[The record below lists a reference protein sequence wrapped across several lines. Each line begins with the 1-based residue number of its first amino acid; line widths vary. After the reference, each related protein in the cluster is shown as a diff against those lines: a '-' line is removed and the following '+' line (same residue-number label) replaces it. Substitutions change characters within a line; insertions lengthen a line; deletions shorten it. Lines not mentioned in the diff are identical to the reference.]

1 MGWAKVKISIS
12 LGNKK
17 RNAGKEGKEQK
28 IMGLR
33 QSKNL
38 DFNSKLVEKR
48 WMWAEVK
55 IWNPMMLC
63 MKRGR
68 KIMGLGRSK
77 DLDFNSKLA
86 EKKMNVSWSKDL
98 KLYDVMYEK
107 TKKNYGVRMK

>member
-55 IWNPMMLC
+55 IWNYMMLC

-68 KIMGLGRSK
+68 KIMVLRQSK
-77 DLDFNSKLA
+77 DLDLLMCYKRKKKLRA
-86 EKKMNVSWSKDL
+86 EPK
-98 KLYDVMYEK
+98 
-107 TKKNYGVRMK
+107 

>member
-48 WMWAEVK
+48 WM
-55 IWNPMMLC
+55 
-63 MKRGR
+63 
-68 KIMGLGRSK
+68 
-77 DLDFNSKLA
+77 
-86 EKKMNVSWSKDL
+86 
-98 KLYDVMYEK
+98 
-107 TKKNYGVRMK
+107 